1 MRRTTF
7 TAVLST
13 LAITIAAA
21 TSLTAQAA
29 VVDPQLFVG
38 PAGSNTPPGGTAI
51 GGESNLL
58 TGNASGTGFSVGV
71 AGNHNMQ
78 SPLLVILGLNTGSA
92 ANTTLGYTG
101 CPAAGCPL
109 ASVGTYGITTHTS
122 TLSSG
127 QNAYTQIGLTDPGS
141 GQASESYTNWAAAA
155 AANGFSV
162 PASYTL
168 EVFAV
173 PASLTGHQ
181 GISLSET
188 GAAAGSFVIL
198 YSCETTATP
207 PGAACSGGDIGA
219 TPFTDAGL
227 ITTTSTGGSPPP
239 PPPPPPP
246 VPEPSSA
253 LILGAA
259 LLGLGSWRLVRKR

>member
-1 MRRTTF
+1 MRRMAFTT
-7 TAVLST
+7 VLST

-21 TSLTAQAA
+21 TSLPVQAA
-29 VVDPQLFVG
+29 QLFVG
-38 PAGSNTPPGGTAI
+38 PPGSNSPPGGTAV

-71 AGNHNMQ
+71 AGNHDMQ

-109 ASVGTYGITTHTS
+109 ATVGTYGITTHTG
-122 TLSSG
+122 TLSAG
-127 QNAYTQIGLTDPGS
+127 QNAYQQIGLTDPGA

-188 GAAAGSFVIL
+188 GATAGSFVIL

-207 PGAACSGGDIGA
+207 AGGACSGGDIGA
-219 TPFTDAGL
+219 TPFTNAGL
-227 ITTTSTGGSPPP
+227 ITTTSNGGTPPP

-253 LILGAA
+253 LILGAG
-259 LLGLGSWRLVRKR
+259 LLGLAWRVRRRR